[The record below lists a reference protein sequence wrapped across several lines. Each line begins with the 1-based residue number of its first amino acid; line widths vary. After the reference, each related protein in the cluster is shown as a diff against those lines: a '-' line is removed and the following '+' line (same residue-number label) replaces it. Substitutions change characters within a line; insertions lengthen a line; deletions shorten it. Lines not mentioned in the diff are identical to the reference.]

1 MCYENMSASLKTE
14 LGKIKLN
21 NPTILASG
29 ILGVSG
35 KLLKRVAESGAG
47 AITTKSIGK
56 EPRSGH
62 ANPTV
67 LEFGYGI
74 INAVG
79 LSNPGYEKF
88 KEEIKI
94 AKEGKVPVIASI
106 FAGNPEEFAFLAKE
120 MEDAKADAIELNISC
135 PNIMRGEVIGEAIG
149 KDPDL
154 CYDVVK
160 AVKKAVGIPVI
171 AKLTPNVND
180 IKLIAKSVEE
190 AGSDAISAINTLGP
204 GMLIDVETAKPIL
217 ANKFGGLSGPA
228 IRPIAIRC
236 VYEIYETVKIPI
248 IGIGGIM
255 TGKDAIEM
263 MMAGASAI
271 GIGSGIYYRGLD
283 VFKKVCDEIREFL
296 ESHEYSNLKEI
307 VGIAHRD

>member
-1 MCYENMSASLKTE
+1 
-14 LGKIKLN
+14 
-21 NPTILASG
+21 
-29 ILGVSG
+29 
-35 KLLKRVAESGAG
+35 LLKKVAESGAG

-67 LEFGYGI
+67 LEFGHGM

-135 PNIMRGEVIGEAIG
+135 PNIMRGEVFGEAIG

-154 CYDVVK
+154 SYDVVK
-160 AVKKAVGIPVI
+160 AVKKAVRIPVI
-171 AKLTPNVND
+171 TKLTPNVND
-180 IKLIAKSVEE
+180 IKIIAKSVEE

-228 IRPIAIRC
+228 IRPIAVRC

-248 IGIGGIM
+248 IGIGGII

-296 ESHEYSNLKEI
+296 ESHEYSSLKEI